1 MLSSLNAK
9 LALALV
15 TLIPSGVVA
24 LGSQPAQAYG
34 PCTGTVTI
42 EGAALPK
49 PMPCYLGPGAGA
61 ESAVRALQKAIV
73 LCYSSTAA
81 ARYVINSGGIDGD
94 YGPGTVNAV
103 KWLQSNRFGFTGSD
117 VDGVFGPASD
127 RKMRYPFDYGC
138 YLIPA

>member
-1 MLSSLNAK
+1 MRRMMAAAL
-9 LALALV
+9 LAVLLPGGLV
-15 TLIPSGVVA
+15 TVGA
-24 LGSQPAQAYG
+24 QPAQAYG
-34 PCTGTVTI
+34 PCTGSETI

-49 PMPCYLGPGAGA
+49 PMPCYMGPGAGA
-61 ESAVRALQKAIV
+61 KSAVEALQKAIV

-81 ARYVINSGGIDGD
+81 ARYVINSGGFDGA
-94 YGPGTVNAV
+94 YGPGTVSAV

-138 YLIPA
+138 ARIPY